1 MPNIAVAKINRNYS
15 LAIVGGYVNGK
26 TVFVTKILATQGTNK
41 NLIGIEA
48 MDFQV
53 SFVIGSLTKA
63 FGTML
68 TLPSSG
74 F

>member
-1 MPNIAVAKINRNYS
+1 MAKINRNYS
-15 LAIVGGYVNGK
+15 LATVGGYVNGK

-53 SFVIGSLTKA
+53 SFVI
-63 FGTML
+63 
-68 TLPSSG
+68 
-74 F
+74 

>member
-1 MPNIAVAKINRNYS
+1 MVLRTGAAV
-15 LAIVGGYVNGK
+15 AIVGAYVNGK
-26 TVFVTKILATQGTNK
+26 TVFVTKVLATQGTNK
-41 NLIGIEA
+41 DLVGIQA

-53 SFVIGSLTKA
+53 SFVIGGLTKA